1 MTVEG
6 LRTEMRGRG
15 LTALESD
22 IVLTNVT
29 GRPAAWLRANGETEL
44 GERMIATV
52 RDFASRR
59 AAGEPL
65 AYIVGSVGF
74 HNHTFL
80 VDERVLIPRPET
92 EHLVDEALEF
102 IKDRE
107 EPRVLDVGT
116 GSGAIACSILS
127 EMRHAHVEALDV
139 SADALLVAMANA
151 TRLGVELRLSFF
163 LGDASSPVLR
173 PFYDAIVANLPYV
186 PTGEIGASPDP
197 VSYEPRI
204 ALDGGPDGLEQYRR
218 FLKHAPRLL
227 GLDSLLLMEAAPP
240 TIGEL
245 VHLAQEAFPEAK
257 VTVGKDYGER
267 ARLVKV
273 VTPP

>member
-1 MTVEG
+1 MTVES
-6 LRTEMRGRG
+6 LRAELRGAG

-29 GRPAAWLRANGETEL
+29 GRTAAWLRANGENEL
-44 GERMIATV
+44 GEKMVATI
-52 RDFASRR
+52 RDFAQRR

-74 HNHTFL
+74 YNHTFL
-80 VDERVLIPRPET
+80 VDDRVLIPRPET
-92 EHLVDEALEF
+92 EHLIDEALAF
-102 IKDRE
+102 IKDRDAV
-107 EPRVLDVGT
+107 RVLDVGT
-116 GSGAIACSILS
+116 GSGAIACSILT
-127 EMRHAHVEALDV
+127 EAKNANVEALDV

-163 LGDASSPVLR
+163 LGDSSTPVLR
-173 PFYDAIVANLPYV
+173 PFYDVIVANLPYV
-186 PTGEIGASPDP
+186 PTGEIGETPDP

-218 FLKHAPRLL
+218 FLRHAPRLL
-227 GLDSLLLMEAAPP
+227 GLDSMLLMEAAPP

-245 VHLAQEAFPEAK
+245 LNLAQEAFPEAK
-257 VTVGKDYGER
+257 VTIGNDYGER

-273 VTPP
+273 VTPG

>member
-1 MTVEG
+1 MTVDG
-6 LRTEMRGRG
+6 LRSEMRGRG
-15 LTALESD
+15 LSALESD

-44 GERMIATV
+44 GEKMVGLARG
-52 RDFASRR
+52 FAERR

-74 HNHTFL
+74 YNHTFL
-80 VDERVLIPRPET
+80 VDSRVLIPRPET

-107 EPRVLDVGT
+107 DARVLDVGT
-116 GSGAIACSILS
+116 GSGAIACSILTES
-127 EMRHAHVEALDV
+127 KTAHVEALDV

-151 TRLGVELRLSFF
+151 TRLGVELRLSFY
-163 LGDASSPVLR
+163 LGDASTPVLR
-173 PFYDAIVANLPYV
+173 PFYDVIVANLPYV
-186 PTGEIGASPDP
+186 PTNDIGAAPDP

-204 ALDGGPDGLEQYRR
+204 ALDGGSDGLDQYRR
-218 FLKHAPRLL
+218 FLKQAPRLL
-227 GLDSLLLMEAAPP
+227 GLDGMLLMEAAPP

-245 VHLAQEAFPEAK
+245 VDMAHQAFPEAK
-257 VTVGKDYGER
+257 VTIGNDYGDR

-273 VTPP
+273 VTPA